1 MSSNSKQVPGR
12 SEVELLRQQVRRLE
26 LENELLQRSLLV
38 ADHERQKAQELVQYL
53 QRSQG
58 RLFAA
63 TQAVGRGE
71 IEKAVESTNKMLGS
85 IYASLPTQPTEPET
99 PEGEV
104 Q

>member
-38 ADHERQKAQELVQYL
+38 ADHERKKAQELVQYL
-53 QRSQG
+53 QRTQG
-58 RLFAA
+58 RMVAA
-63 TQAVGRGE
+63 VQQVGQGE
-71 IEKAVESTNKMLGS
+71 IDRAAESTRKMLSS
-85 IYASLPTQPTEPET
+85 IYANLPTQPEAPED
-99 PEGEV
+99 EV